1 MLTRV
6 RGENEA
12 LVLSSVRILPR
23 KTHLRILNNYDI
35 GHHSY
40 FNLNHISGRDR
51 ARPPCSNGKII
62 GLIPSIYRGFP
73 LDAENSTVRLSIIL
87 LPPFIT

>member
-6 RGENEA
+6 RGENEV

-40 FNLNHISGRDR
+40 FNLSHNSARDR

-62 GLIPSIYRGFP
+62 GLTPTIYRSFP
-73 LDAENSTVRLSIIL
+73 LDAGNSTMSLS
-87 LPPFIT
+87 FITYRKH